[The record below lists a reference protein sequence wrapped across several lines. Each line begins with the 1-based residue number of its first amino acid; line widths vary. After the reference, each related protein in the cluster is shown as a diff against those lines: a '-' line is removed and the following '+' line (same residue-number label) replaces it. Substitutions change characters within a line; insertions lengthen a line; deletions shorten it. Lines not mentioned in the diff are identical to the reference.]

1 MFKDKISYVYKMEE
15 ETVTLPKAPE
25 GYEYKLVST
34 RKVPRVHDKD
44 PSQLTARQI
53 ACRKYYEKNREKISE
68 KNQKRY
74 HEKKK

>member
-1 MFKDKISYVYKMEE
+1 MFKDNISYLYKMEE

-25 GYEYKLVST
+25 GYEYSL
-34 RKVPRVHDKD
+34 RKKSLISDKD

-53 ACRKYYEKNREKISE
+53 ADRKYYEKNKQKRNEESL
-68 KNQKRY
+68 KRY

>member
-1 MFKDKISYVYKMEE
+1 MFKDNISCLYKMEE
-15 ETVTLPKAPE
+15 ETVTLPKAPN

-34 RKVPRVHDKD
+34 IKKPRVSDKD

-53 ACRKYYEKNREKISE
+53 ACRKYYEKNQEKISE

>member
-1 MFKDKISYVYKMEE
+1 MEE
-15 ETVTLPKAPE
+15 ETVTLPKAPN

-34 RKVPRVHDKD
+34 IKKPRVSDKD

-53 ACRKYYEKNREKISE
+53 ADRKYYEKNKQKRNEESL
-68 KNQKRY
+68 KRY